1 MPPALCQGIYLHN
14 ASDPGPRVKYTE
26 CALTNDAYLHMWRDA
41 SDDDRPMTLTNSC
54 FISKYLSTN

>member
-26 CALTNDAYLHMWRDA
+26 CALTNDAYLHVWRDA

-54 FISKYLSTN
+54 IIS